1 MQQSWAVAAETAWFS
16 SKKNTSYL
24 VLERKIFAEIEIVID
39 FRARL
44 THSESGAASVCCGPG
59 TYAIGI
65 KPLHHLTE
73 HACQPSKANVII
85 SNLKVM
91 KQGVYKDGMI

>member
-1 MQQSWAVAAETAWFS
+1 MILKQ
-16 SKKNTSYL
+16 KKKTSYL

-39 FRARL
+39 FRAGLAHR
-44 THSESGAASVCCGPG
+44 ESGAASVCCGPS

-73 HACQPSKANVII
+73 PTCQPSKANVII
-85 SNLKVM
+85 MNLKVM
-91 KQGVYKDGMI
+91 KQGVYKDGMILRSARV